1 MKKYVTVSISKSGN
15 NLAVH
20 ECTAPK
26 FTRGGEGREVTQA
39 KGPAL
44 RSGQSARELEEWAEA
59 QGYTLAFGK
68 SVADTVFY
76 MRDTRTIDREG
87 REVAA

>member
-1 MKKYVTVSISKSGN
+1 MELV
-15 NLAVH
+15 
-20 ECTAPK
+20 
-26 FTRGGEGREVTQA
+26 

-44 RSGQSARELEEWAEA
+44 RSGQCARELEEWAEA

-68 SVADTVFY
+68 SGPDAVFY
-76 MRDTRTIDREG
+76 MRGTRKIDREG

>member
-1 MKKYVTVSISKSGN
+1 MKTYVTVSVSKSGN
-15 NLAVH
+15 SLAVH

-26 FTRGGEGREVTQA
+26 STRGGEGREVTQA

-68 SVADTVFY
+68 SGPDAVFY
-76 MRDTRTIDREG
+76 MRGTRKIDRDGKEI
-87 REVAA
+87 AA